1 MGTKS
6 AWTVERRARQ
16 AELIRR
22 TQPWKSSTGPR
33 SASGKATSA
42 RNAYKGDFYHETQ
55 AKIAGVKSTVLAAL
69 GRKRWPKGLI

>member
-16 AELIRR
+16 AELIRQTR
-22 TQPWKSSTGPR
+22 PWESSTGPR
-33 SASGKATSA
+33 TVPGKAISA
-42 RNAYKGDFYHETQ
+42 RNAYKGDFYHEAQ
-55 AKIAGVKSTVLAAL
+55 AKIAGVKSDVLAML